1 MPFSRFHERG
11 EPSKMQQLQELA
23 SIFQGILVFNNARS
37 IGSKCLLS
45 KVEESLAY
53 VHEIVSKFE
62 ECLQIAKQH
71 TRRYRAVID
80 WTAESRDPEDVEL
93 VRLRDKVY
101 YHAYQTRLAD
111 NLHQDVHRWQ

>member
-11 EPSKMQQLQELA
+11 EPSKTQQLQELA
-23 SIFQGILVFNNARS
+23 SIFQGILVSNKARS
-37 IGSKCLLS
+37 IGSKCLLGEV
-45 KVEESLAY
+45 KESLAY

-80 WTAESRDPEDVEL
+80 WKAEICVVTQRSE
-93 VRLRDKVY
+93 
-101 YHAYQTRLAD
+101 
-111 NLHQDVHRWQ
+111 